1 MDKPLKKWIVHTYGS
16 QRILAEDLGVT
27 TMTIQNWVN
36 KNPEGL
42 LKHVPSLR
50 LKSPD
55 EMMTLVEA
63 IVNQQREILK
73 EMRK

>member
-42 LKHVPSLR
+42 LKHIPSLK
-50 LKSPD
+50 LKSP
-55 EMMTLVEA
+55 EMMMDLVEA

-73 EMRK
+73 EMRR